1 MKTARRKRIALGAAL
16 RCSGRMAQTI
26 TATRRDLLGGAAAL
40 GAMSLL
46 PGLAHAATADD
57 PCSALLGQITEEILT
72 DYPETALYL
81 GIGKGDRRALPGRFR
96 DRRHAAD
103 RRRAMPVGDVATL
116 DTNNSFRNT
125 PYVVSQLAGAY
136 SDLPDLLENKH
147 EVANAGDAD
156 AYLGRIESFA
166 AAVDGETGRVLADGA
181 KGAIL
186 PDFLI
191 DITAGQINGMIAQPI
206 ADWSIV
212 ASFAGKC
219 SKAGLPA
226 RYAEQAAT
234 LSRDKV
240 LPALPRQAAAF
251 AALRPKAVATPG
263 LWARP
268 GGEDWYR
275 WLGKAGT
282 TTNETPDALHALGL
296 AQNKAINAEID
307 TLLKAQGLTQGSVGD
322 RLTALGKRPDLLF
335 P

>member
-1 MKTARRKRIALGAAL
+1 MKTARRNRRALPAAL
-16 RCSGRMAQTI
+16 RGSGRRTQTI
-26 TATRRDLLGGAAAL
+26 TATRRDPRGGAAAL
-40 GAMSLL
+40 GAITLL
-46 PGLAHAATADD
+46 PGLAQAATADD
-57 PCSALLGQITEEILT
+57 PARALLGQITEEILT

-81 GIGKGDRRALPGRFR
+81 GIDKGARRALHGRFR
-96 DRRHAAD
+96 DRSHAAD
-103 RRRAMPVGDVATL
+103 RDRAVRATTRLAQLRAIDRHGLSPDTALDLDTTEAAYALAVEGWRAMPVGDVATL

-125 PYVVSQLAGAY
+125 PYVVSPLAGAY

-186 PDFLI
+186 PDFLLA
-191 DITAGQINGMIAQPI
+191 ITAGQINGMIAQPL
-206 ADWSIV
+206 AAWSIV

-240 LPALPRQAAAF
+240 LPAKLCQ
-251 AALRPKAVATPG
+251 
-263 LWARP
+263 
-268 GGEDWYR
+268 
-275 WLGKAGT
+275 
-282 TTNETPDALHALGL
+282 
-296 AQNKAINAEID
+296 
-307 TLLKAQGLTQGSVGD
+307 
-322 RLTALGKRPDLLF
+322 
-335 P
+335 